1 VTSYCTVLAVEPLS
15 ATFIVTAPS
24 AAMPASPSSPSPSAP
39 PPPNIPRRLV
49 KRSRP
54 ALQGARSSGQP
65 GGLVRWGASGSEL
78 AKHIFNSLSLD
89 SRSPMN
95 DELPNWAFPRFPP
108 LPSPHLPSLA
118 RLPLANATVQWLRKL
133 ALTVPAET
141 SATPCRLHLSSIHRP
156 RTRGPRCNNAC
167 HATVHTHHLGNSFD
181 DSTTV
186 HLCLH
191 CTPLPSL
198 SALSCQIAGDGYKE
212 AALPHAEQVDEM
224 TPSYM
229 LK

>member
-1 VTSYCTVLAVEPLS
+1 MSDQLLYCTSSRATKWHFHCDASEPLQPLP
-15 ATFIVTAPS
+15 IR
-24 AAMPASPSSPSPSAP
+24 SPSTKYTQATRERVPTSPP
-39 PPPNIPRRLV
+39 
-49 KRSRP
+49 
-54 ALQGARSSGQP
+54 GARSSGQP
-65 GGLVRWGASGSEL
+65 GGLVRWGASSSEL

-191 CTPLPSL
+191 CTPLPSPFCSIMPARWRRL
-198 SALSCQIAGDGYKE
+198 
-212 AALPHAEQVDEM
+212 
-224 TPSYM
+224 
-229 LK
+229 